1 MTWSGS
7 ASARDIGVD
16 VKRWFLRVYPELFR
30 RRYEDE
36 LLEMLD
42 ESPQPVRD
50 VLDVAVHA
58 GRLRGEQL
66 MTNAARAHLANLAL
80 AASIFVLGYAIN
92 DLQNGFIEIP
102 DHWWS
107 ASAVLFV
114 ATAAAVR
121 LTIDSR
127 AKHGRTTSP
136 SDPG

>member
-1 MTWSGS
+1 M
-7 ASARDIGVD
+7 
-16 VKRWFLRVYPELFR
+16 KRWFLRVYPELFR

-36 LLEMLD
+36 LIEALNA
-42 ESPQPVRD
+42 SPQPVRD
-50 VLDVAVHA
+50 MLDVAVHA

-66 MTNAARAHLANLAL
+66 MTNASHHLASLAV

-107 ASAVLFV
+107 TSAVLLV
-114 ATAAAVR
+114 VTAAAVR

-127 AKHGRTTSP
+127 TKHRRTTSP

>member
-1 MTWSGS
+1 
-7 ASARDIGVD
+7 

-36 LLEMLD
+36 LIEALN

-50 VLDVAVHA
+50 MLNVAVHA

-66 MTNAARAHLANLAL
+66 MTNAVRHLASLAL

-92 DLQNGFIEIP
+92 DLQNGFVEIQ

-107 ASAVLFV
+107 TSAVLLV
-114 ATAAAVR
+114 VTAAAVR

-127 AKHGRTTSP
+127 AKHRRTTSP